1 MRYNYNNFY
10 PFYNNYQGMPNMN
23 SFRGYQSMPMYG
35 NTASNMRSGGG
46 ILSKLSSL
54 FVPASTTSSI
64 ASGVAGASNVAS
76 SGITFS
82 GILNGASKTLGVIN
96 QAIPIFYQIK
106 PIWNNAKTMLRV
118 AKAMTSSSSD
128 AVAVNSSNN
137 ANTDTNNTNESTNKI
152 SPDNYKESFKN
163 DNEPTFFN

>member
-1 MRYNYNNFY
+1 
-10 PFYNNYQGMPNMN
+10 MPNMN

-54 FVPASTTSSI
+54 FAPASTTSSI
-64 ASGVAGASNVAS
+64 NVAS

-152 SPDNYKESFKN
+152 SPNNYKESFKN